1 MRSGRVTT
9 RPDPSTVLLPG
20 PWEHRAISANGI
32 RLHVAECGQGPLV
45 VLLHGFP
52 EFWWAWRH
60 QLTGLAQAG
69 FRAVAVD
76 LRGYGDS
83 DKPPRGYDLWTLAG
97 DVAGLIRALGERSAT
112 VVGHGWGGLIG
123 WTVTALHPRLV
134 RSLVV
139 LGAPHPLGL
148 RREVLRHPR
157 AQGRATLS
165 HALGFQL
172 PLWPERALTADGAE
186 LVRRVMRDWSAPRW
200 AATQEFAEVVEHNR
214 RAMLVPTVAHC
225 ALEYYRWGLRSQLR
239 AEGRRFAAGVGRPVE
254 VPVLQI
260 HGVAD
265 PCVLPSTAL
274 ASQRWAGTQ
283 ARFELLDEVGHF
295 PHHESPTGT
304 TDLITRFLAS

>member
-1 MRSGRVTT
+1 MTT

-139 LGAPHPLGL
+139 LGA
-148 RREVLRHPR
+148 
-157 AQGRATLS
+157 
-165 HALGFQL
+165 
-172 PLWPERALTADGAE
+172 
-186 LVRRVMRDWSAPRW
+186 
-200 AATQEFAEVVEHNR
+200 
-214 RAMLVPTVAHC
+214 
-225 ALEYYRWGLRSQLR
+225 
-239 AEGRRFAAGVGRPVE
+239 
-254 VPVLQI
+254 
-260 HGVAD
+260 
-265 PCVLPSTAL
+265 
-274 ASQRWAGTQ
+274 
-283 ARFELLDEVGHF
+283 
-295 PHHESPTGT
+295 
-304 TDLITRFLAS
+304 